1 MRLAWLALASLLFF
15 STIPVA
21 DAQQQSAWTPR
32 AIEALQSTASSKTG
46 FSFDHWMLVLASKA
60 VPGDDDLRRVI
71 AGVSGLSVRI
81 YRFQDAGY
89 DLAALTSA
97 NDEYRAAGWQR
108 VIEKHETSQGSGV
121 TDVWVRMENNAIAN
135 AALLVARPN
144 EVILSAC
151 LVRSARRICPI
162 SAGTLAFPASK
173 AALPCPRLP
182 SHKLSQ
188 HLIGHP

>member
-15 STIPVA
+15 SIIPVA
-21 DAQQQSAWTPR
+21 EAQQQSAWTPR

-144 EVILSAC
+144 EVNFVSLSGSISPADLSHLC
-151 LVRSARRICPI
+151 GHFGIPRIEGGI
-162 SAGTLAFPASK
+162 TVPA
-173 AALPCPRLP
+173 P
-182 SHKLSQ
+182 S
-188 HLIGHP
+188 IP